1 MSRVSD
7 IISAARYSL
16 ADPDGDRWSD
26 SRLLQ
31 LINDAQKTIAKRG
44 RLLRNSITF
53 DIELG
58 KSEVNLPND
67 FQALDTALYADKLL
81 NLIDTFTLDNNAS
94 KWYDKVGTP
103 RYVVTDM
110 NNKGVIKLYPKPDI
124 SDNLL
129 ITFIHANGKDYSYSN
144 IIEDIKVIDK
154 LLSSE
159 GLNNLGFY
167 GFIDYDSLP
176 NYGVPLLAGSD
187 FGIPIFWFPVDFGVV
202 TWGEDFGVSNIGED
216 FGFINTGNI
225 QAYIDIV
232 NNVNLN
238 TGSFGVI
245 TDIDDKISSNQYG
258 VITDIE
264 LDGKYYGDKYGSL
277 TKVATV
283 DTNFK
288 LRYIRKPKPITD
300 VNDELEIN
308 DSLDL
313 AIRYYVLG
321 YCLRDDND
329 AQNRTV
335 GNEYLQLFENELR
348 EAIIES
354 SKDFI
359 DTSRYFNTKYFNGF
373 N

>member
-44 RLLRNSITF
+44 RLLRSSITF
-53 DIELG
+53 DLELG
-58 KSEVNLPND
+58 KSEVNLPDD
-67 FQALDTALYADKLL
+67 FQAFDTALYADKLL
-81 NLIDTFTLDNNAS
+81 NLIDTFTLDNNVS
-94 KWYDKVGTP
+94 KWYDKIGTP
-103 RYVVTDM
+103 KYVVTDM
-110 NNKGVIKLYPKPDI
+110 NNKGVINLYPKPDTNN
-124 SDNLL
+124 NLL
-129 ITFIHANGKDYSYSN
+129 ITFENANGKDYSYN
-144 IIEDIKVIDK
+144 KYIEDIKVIDK

-159 GLNNLGFY
+159 GLNNLDFY

-176 NYGVPLLAGSD
+176 NYGMPLLVSPD

-202 TWGEDFGVSNIGED
+202 TWGEDFGISNIGQD

-225 QAYIDIV
+225 QAYIDIDY
-232 NNVNLN
+232 NVYLV
-238 TGSFGVI
+238 TGSFGII
-245 TDIDDKISSNQYG
+245 TDIGDEVSKNQYG
-258 VITDIE
+258 VITNIE
-264 LDGKYYGDKYGSL
+264 LDGKYYDDKYGSL
-277 TKVATV
+277 TKVTAV
-283 DTNFK
+283 DTSFK
-288 LRYIRKPKPITD
+288 LRYIRKPKPIT
-300 VNDELEIN
+300 NINSELEIN

-359 DTSRYFNTKYFNGF
+359 DTSRYYNTKYFNGF